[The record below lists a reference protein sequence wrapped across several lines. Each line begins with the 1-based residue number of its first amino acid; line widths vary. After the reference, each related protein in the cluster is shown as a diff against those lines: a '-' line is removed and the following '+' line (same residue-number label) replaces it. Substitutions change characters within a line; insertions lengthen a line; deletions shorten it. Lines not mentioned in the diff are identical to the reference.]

1 MAEHPYIK
9 THAFKSKT
17 PLAKAIA
24 LSALGMMPFN
34 TSAELVSLDE
44 TQLSMVRGQAGLTI
58 DIETK
63 YTIGEFEYVDAGSM
77 FIRGMSLGGINGG
90 YLDNLRARVD
100 ISDGSEYLLAGFA
113 DMAMLAT
120 MGKLDSNEA
129 DVAWALNEYVDG
141 AGNLG
146 KQIGDGDLLIHVSS
160 VDYGID
166 LFSPEDPAE
175 YAANL
180 AATKNAVDLKV
191 TESEFGLRS
200 SDGLVETVLTSNFSV
215 EAYLGYLDIH
225 ITNDGNGQHE
235 GASDGEPE
243 GILIGDSYIGFDVK
257 FRVED
262 LDVDN
267 TNNATNTFI
276 SRNVTQP
283 GLTLRDFRIHNE
295 RGLDTLGS
303 FGYASV
309 KQKWGSASNILP
321 GMDVLSAAPTSTAE
335 RVDGMAIYDINVRW
349 DWDLPHIQFGDTD
362 TSIGEV
368 YLTDFIIYD
377 TSIVMSAH

>member
-1 MAEHPYIK
+1 M
-9 THAFKSKT
+9 S
-17 PLAKAIA
+17 
-24 LSALGMMPFN
+24 S
-34 TSAELVSLDE
+34 
-44 TQLSMVRGQAGLTI
+44 VRGQAGLTI

-63 YTIGEFEYVDAGSM
+63 YTIAEFEYVDAGSM
-77 FIRGMSLGGINGG
+77 FVRGISFTGIDGG
-90 YLDNLRARVD
+90 YVDNIRARVD
-100 ISDGSEYLLAGFA
+100 ITDGTEYLMAGFS
-113 DMAMLAT
+113 DMAMLAQ
-120 MGKLDSNEA
+120 MGKLDATEA
-129 DVAWALNEYVDG
+129 DVAWAINEYVDSG
-141 AGNLG
+141 TGEIG
-146 KQIGDGDLLIHVSS
+146 KKFGDGDLLIHVSS
-160 VDYGID
+160 TNYGID
-166 LFSPEDPAE
+166 LLSPGDPSE

-180 AATKNAVDLKV
+180 EATKHAVDFKIV
-191 TESEFGLRS
+191 EEEFGLRS

-235 GASDGEPE
+235 GVSDGEPE
-243 GILIGDSYIGFDVK
+243 GIQLGDSHIGMDVK

-295 RGLDTLGS
+295 RGSDTLGS

-309 KQKWGSASNILP
+309 EQKWASASGILP
-321 GMDVLSAAPTSTAE
+321 SMAVMAGASAPGAIQ
-335 RVDGMAIYDINVRW
+335 RVDGMAVFDINVRW

-362 TSIGEV
+362 RSIGEV
-368 YLTDFIIYD
+368 YLTDFLIHD